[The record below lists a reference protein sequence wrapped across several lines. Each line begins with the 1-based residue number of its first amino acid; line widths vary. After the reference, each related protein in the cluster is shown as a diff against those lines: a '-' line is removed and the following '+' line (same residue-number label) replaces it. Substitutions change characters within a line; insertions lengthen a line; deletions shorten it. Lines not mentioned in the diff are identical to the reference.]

1 MGTLPGWEEGP
12 IGMPPTGVPGPL
24 PCPDPWGLPEPGPKK
39 GLSVLER
46 QCCDVGSSVGIW
58 DPVPF

>member
-24 PCPDPWGLPEPGPKK
+24 PCPDPWGLPEPGPSKVY
-39 GLSVLER
+39 L
-46 QCCDVGSSVGIW
+46 
-58 DPVPF
+58 FYM